1 MSEYFFDSLVR
12 QSNSEKE
19 IQALRV
25 KLPFMDNF
33 CPVLEV
39 KEIRE
44 EPDFLL
50 IRIASESYMSRP
62 IPDGDALPEG
72 YVQNFF
78 VHKSQAI
85 FRTLERYPEPAS

>member
-50 IRIASESYMSRP
+50 IRIASEA
-62 IPDGDALPEG
+62 ICHVL
-72 YVQNFF
+72 
-78 VHKSQAI
+78 SQMEMHFPRDT
-85 FRTLERYPEPAS
+85 FRTFLFTSRRGILNPLHKA